1 MQNQKKND
9 PKKGHY
15 RISPLKNGLKK
26 LPCFLKIL
34 VSWGDFFDNGLLL
47 YPVQDH
53 TMQCCTRKPFWVA
66 KPEPQSCSASAFPY
80 FEANAEL
87 GVVFNFLVMETGID
101 ESLNLVRK
109 IESRRR
115 NFSQSRKIILYLGP
129 VKMVFL
135 DELSIS
141 LPLLETRD
149 KNFTFLFLL
158 SILLF
163 GLSSMLVVNYLL
175 PQMDCL
181 RLCIIR
187 PTA

>member
-1 MQNQKKND
+1 
-9 PKKGHY
+9 
-15 RISPLKNGLKK
+15 
-26 LPCFLKIL
+26 
-34 VSWGDFFDNGLLL
+34 
-47 YPVQDH
+47 
-53 TMQCCTRKPFWVA
+53 
-66 KPEPQSCSASAFPY
+66 
-80 FEANAEL
+80 
-87 GVVFNFLVMETGID
+87 METGID

-149 KNFTFLFLL
+149 KNFKFLFLL

-163 GLSSMLVVNYLL
+163 GLLSMPGWKNNAY
-175 PQMDCL
+175 
-181 RLCIIR
+181 IS
-187 PTA
+187 AS

>member
-1 MQNQKKND
+1 
-9 PKKGHY
+9 
-15 RISPLKNGLKK
+15 
-26 LPCFLKIL
+26 
-34 VSWGDFFDNGLLL
+34 
-47 YPVQDH
+47 
-53 TMQCCTRKPFWVA
+53 MQCCTRKPFWVA
-66 KPEPQSCSASAFPY
+66 KPEPQICSASAFPY

-158 SILLF
+158 SKFEIRISYFSFYSRNSRPEFQISLSTLEIRDQNFKFLFLLSNLLF
-163 GLSSMLVVNYLL
+163 LTLVNACFICFINL
-175 PQMDCL
+175 PE
-181 RLCIIR
+181 
-187 PTA
+187 T

>member
-1 MQNQKKND
+1 
-9 PKKGHY
+9 
-15 RISPLKNGLKK
+15 
-26 LPCFLKIL
+26 
-34 VSWGDFFDNGLLL
+34 
-47 YPVQDH
+47 
-53 TMQCCTRKPFWVA
+53 
-66 KPEPQSCSASAFPY
+66 
-80 FEANAEL
+80 
-87 GVVFNFLVMETGID
+87 METGID

-163 GLSSMLVVNYLL
+163 GLSSMPGAGEGDGGTLGVLT
-175 PQMDCL
+175 Q
-181 RLCIIR
+181 
-187 PTA
+187 